1 MRHYLYFNLDQCT
14 IVLGPLLVPQH
25 FLSFALIEDVAT
37 GSETFQHVVEWNCK
51 SFEVQSWWCSY
62 VPVVVL
68 ITQLVAT
75 PGLIYCRI
83 IQVTLHELLR
93 VLLDR
98 SKLTTSYRFYV
109 YIIHTICNRRRGQEE
124 RIPHQTL

>member
-14 IVLGPLLVPQH
+14 IVLGPSLVPQR

-51 SFEVQSWWCSY
+51 SFEVQSWWCSC

-75 PGLIYCRI
+75 PSNNFPLSRCGVELI
-83 IQVTLHELLR
+83 VGDALR
-93 VLLDR
+93 AL
-98 SKLTTSYRFYV
+98 
-109 YIIHTICNRRRGQEE
+109 
-124 RIPHQTL
+124 